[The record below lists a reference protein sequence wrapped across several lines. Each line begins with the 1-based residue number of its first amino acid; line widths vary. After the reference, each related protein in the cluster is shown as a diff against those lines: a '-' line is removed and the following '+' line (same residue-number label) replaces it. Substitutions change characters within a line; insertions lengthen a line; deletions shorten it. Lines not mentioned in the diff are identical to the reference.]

1 MNIIKS
7 ARHLA
12 LAALL
17 AIPATGAWAVPAKPG
32 VHQYGLPDG
41 STIAV
46 SIVGDENFHYYLS
59 PDGYPLTSDES
70 GRLFYAKADVNGDF
84 VSTGVEAHDMMR
96 RTAAEMR
103 MLRTID
109 PDAAVSAAAKVYS
122 RRAANSRRR
131 IPSEIVTKYP
141 TTGTPKS
148 IVLLVEFQDVKFSI
162 ENPHQAFE
170 NLANQEGYD
179 YNGATGS
186 AADYYRDNSYGSFVP
201 DFQVFGPVTLPQTE
215 PWYGAE
221 TASSYDVQGWLMAR
235 DGIKAMCEAYPD
247 IDFSEYDNDGDGFVD
262 NVFIFYAGYGQNEGA
277 PGWTI
282 WPHAAELWDM
292 YGIDLTYNGVKF
304 NKYACTNELRGT
316 NGTRLTGIGT
326 FVHEYSHILGLLD
339 HYATRLASSDAS
351 PGSFDV
357 MDHGSYNNEGN
368 TPPNFSSF
376 ERYCLGWLN
385 PRRLSGPES
394 VVLEPLHESNSAVMI
409 TTENDNEFFLFE
421 NRQSTGW
428 DSYMGGHGML
438 VWHIDYDKE
447 LWERNS
453 VNNEHSHQ
461 RVDLV
466 EADGVYGGA
475 TRSGDP
481 FPGTGNVRNF
491 TASTT
496 PAMITWFGVDLEMP
510 ITDIAEIDGTIT
522 FRVKGGGDALE
533 VPEVL
538 EATDV
543 TPTSFTANWKLVPG
557 IRTYELAVSL
567 GAGKVPFFTAK
578 VESSTSYTVENLS
591 PSTDY
596 NYVVRSCDGDRSS
609 YDSQAIY
616 VQTLG
621 PTLDMLRPVALEPM
635 DVTEE
640 GFTARWE
647 AMDGVA
653 GYKLAV
659 YGKDIIDPAYEVADF
674 TDGLVLPDGWTTNST
689 STASLK
695 NYVGKA
701 APSLRMM
708 FDGERVVTADYPGFI
723 NSLSFW
729 YRGNSTDDDASISID
744 AQVGGV
750 WQTVLIVSPVIKTQG
765 NTVTVGTADDD
776 ALMPPGTTRMRIVFN
791 RGAAGSLY
799 VDDIVL
805 GHDGSFEPRYAE
817 GWQGADCGDALSA
830 QVTGLTR
837 RTQYF
842 YTVTAYDADGLHSLP
857 SEEIDVFTAQSG
869 ISAVGAA
876 GCRIFG
882 ADGAVH
888 ICLGAPAAVSVTT
901 PSGVTVYSA
910 AEVSGTVEVPVAP
923 GIYVV
928 QAGTETAKVTVR

>member
-17 AIPATGAWAVPAKPG
+17 AVPAAGAWAVPAKPG
-32 VHQYGLPDG
+32 VHQYELPDG

-46 SIVGDENFHYYLS
+46 SLVGDENFHYYLT
-59 PDGYPLTSDES
+59 PDGYPLTADAA
-70 GRLFYAKADVNGDF
+70 GRLCYAKADDKGEF
-84 VSTGVEAHDMMR
+84 VSTGIAASDVMR
-96 RTAAEMR
+96 RTAAEKR
-103 MLRTID
+103 LLRTLD
-109 PDAAVSAAAKVYS
+109 PDAAVAAATQVRERVAAKV
-122 RRAANSRRR
+122 RRR
-131 IPSEIVTKYP
+131 IPSEIVTSYP
-141 TTGTPKS
+141 TTGNPKS
-148 IVLLVEFQDVKFSI
+148 IVLLVEFQDVKFTT
-162 ENPHQAFE
+162 ENPHQAFD
-170 NLANQEGYD
+170 NLANQQGYD

-201 DFQVFGPVTLPQTE
+201 DFKVFGPVTVPQTE

-221 TASSYDVQGWLMAR
+221 AASAYDVQGWLMAR
-235 DGIKAMCEAYPD
+235 DGIQAMCEAYPD
-247 IDFSEYDNDGDGFVD
+247 VDFSEYDNDGDGFVD

-282 WPHAAELWDM
+282 WPHAAELWNM

-316 NGTRLTGIGT
+316 GGKRLTGIGT

-339 HYATRLASSDAS
+339 HYATRLASSDAT
-351 PGSFDV
+351 PGPFDV

-385 PRRLSGPES
+385 PRRLSAPEN
-394 VVLEPLHESNSAVMI
+394 VVLEPLHQSNAAVMV
-409 TTENDNEFFLFE
+409 TTENENEFFLFE
-421 NRQSTGW
+421 NRQNTGW
-428 DSYMGGHGML
+428 DTYTGGHGML
-438 VWHIDYDKE
+438 VWHIDYDKD
-447 LWERNS
+447 LWDRNS
-453 VNNEHSHQ
+453 VNNDYSHQ
-461 RVDLV
+461 HVDLV
-466 EADGVYGGA
+466 EADGAYGDA

-481 FPGTGNVRNF
+481 FPGTSNVRNF
-491 TASTT
+491 TSSTS
-496 PAMITWFGVDLEMP
+496 PAMKTWYGVDPEMP
-510 ITDIAEIDGTIT
+510 ITDIAEVDGTIT

-543 TPTSFTANWKLVPG
+543 APTAFTANWKLVPG
-557 IRTYELAVSL
+557 IGAYELAVSL
-567 GAGKVPFFTAK
+567 GANKVPFRT
-578 VESSTSYTVENLS
+578 VRVNGTTSYRVEGLD

-596 NYVVRSCDGDRSS
+596 NYVVRSCDGDRTS
-609 YDSQAIY
+609 YDSQP
-616 VQTLG
+616 VSVRTLG
-621 PTLDMLRPVALEPM
+621 PTLDMLRPVALEPAGIAA
-635 DVTEE
+635 D

-647 AMDGVA
+647 AMEGVT
-653 GYKLAV
+653 GYRLDV
-659 YGKDIIDPAYEVADF
+659 YSKDIIDPVYETVDF
-674 TDGLVLPDGWTTNST
+674 TGGIVLPEGWSTNCTTT
-689 STASLK
+689 GSLK
-695 NYVGKA
+695 NYVGLA

-708 FDGERVVTADYPGFI
+708 FDGERVVSADYPGYI
-723 NSLSFW
+723 NSFSFW
-729 YRGNSTDDDASISID
+729 YRGNSTDDAASISID
-744 AQVGGV
+744 VQAGAD
-750 WQTVLIVSPVIKTQG
+750 WQTIHTVSPVIKTQG
-765 NTVTVGTADDD
+765 NTVTVGTTADD
-776 ALMPPGTTRMRIVFN
+776 ALLPAGTTRVRIVFN

-805 GHDGSFEPRYAE
+805 GHDGSFVPRYAE
-817 GWQGADCGDALSA
+817 GWQGADCGASLSA
-830 QVTGLTR
+830 DVTGLAG

-869 ISAVGAA
+869 MSAVGSAV
-876 GCRIFG
+876 CRIFG

-888 ICLGAPAAVSVTT
+888 VCLDAPAAVAVTT

-910 AEVSGTVEVPVAP
+910 DAVSGAVEVPVSP

>member
-1 MNIIKS
+1 MNS
-7 ARHLA
+7 VRRLA
-12 LAALL
+12 LAALIAL
-17 AIPATGAWAVPAKPG
+17 SSAGAHAVPAKPG
-32 VHQYGLPDG
+32 IHRYELPDG
-41 STIAV
+41 TSIPV
-46 SIVGDENFHYYLS
+46 SIVGDEHFHYYVTT
-59 PDGYPLTSDES
+59 DGYPLTADGT
-70 GRLFYAKADVNGDF
+70 GRLFYAKADSNGDF
-84 VSTGVEAHDMMR
+84 VSTGVEAHDMVR

-103 MLRTID
+103 LLRTID
-109 PDAAVSAAAKVYS
+109 PDAAVSAAMKVYS
-122 RRAANSRRR
+122 RRAAESRRR

-141 TTGTPKS
+141 TTGNPKS
-148 IVLLVEFQDVKFSI
+148 IVLLVEFQDVKFTI
-162 ENPHQAFE
+162 DNPRQAFE
-170 NLANQEGYD
+170 NLVKQEGYD

-186 AADYYRDNSYGSFVP
+186 AADYYRDNSYGNFVP

-221 TASSYDVQGWLMAR
+221 TASTYDVQGWLMAR
-235 DGIKAMCEAYPD
+235 DGIKVMCEQYPD
-247 IDFSEYDNDGDGFVD
+247 IDFSEYDNDGDGYVD

-292 YGIDLTYNGVKF
+292 YGIDLSYNGVKF

-316 NGTRLTGIGT
+316 NGARLTGIGT

-339 HYATRLASSDAS
+339 HYATRLASSDMT

-357 MDHGSYNNEGN
+357 MDNGSYNNDGN

-385 PRRLSGPES
+385 PRRLAAPEN
-394 VVLEPLHESNSAVMI
+394 VVLEPLHESNSAVMV
-409 TTENDNEFFLFE
+409 TTESDNEFFLFE
-421 NRQSTGW
+421 NRQNTGW
-428 DSYMGGHGML
+428 DSYIGGHGML
-438 VWHIDYDKE
+438 VWHIDYDKD
-447 LWERNS
+447 LWDRNS
-453 VNNEHSHQ
+453 ANNEYSHQ
-461 RVDLV
+461 RIDLV
-466 EADGVYGGA
+466 EADGVHGGA

-481 FPGTGNVRNF
+481 FPGTSNVRNF

-510 ITDIAEIDGTIT
+510 ITDIAEVDGTIT

-557 IRTYELAVSL
+557 IRTYELSVSL
-567 GAGKVPFFTAK
+567 GSNKVPFFTTK
-578 VESSTSYTVENLS
+578 VESTTSCKVDNLS

-596 NYVVRSCDGDRSS
+596 NYVVRSCDGDRTS
-609 YDSQAIY
+609 YDSKAMS
-616 VQTLG
+616 VQTLA
-621 PTLDMLRPVALEPM
+621 PTLDMLRPVALKPLE
-635 DVTEE
+635 VSEN

-659 YGKDIIDPAYEVADF
+659 YAKDIIDPAYETVDF
-674 TDGLVLPDGWTTNST
+674 TDGLVLPDGWNTNST
-689 STASLK
+689 TTGSLK

-729 YRGNSTDDDASISID
+729 YRGNSTDDDASISVD
-744 AQVGGV
+744 AQVGGT
-750 WQTVLIVSPVIKTQG
+750 WQTVLTVNPVIKTQG
-765 NTVTVGTADDD
+765 NTVTVGTVSDD
-776 ALMPPGTTRMRIVFN
+776 ALMPPGTTRMRIVFG

-805 GHDGSFEPRYAE
+805 GHDGSFEPQYAE
-817 GWQGADCGDALSA
+817 GWESADCGTELSA
-830 QVTGLTR
+830 VVSGLST

-869 ISAVGAA
+869 VAAVGSA
-876 GCRIFG
+876 GNRIFG
-882 ADGAVH
+882 AEGAV
-888 ICLGAPAAVSVTT
+888 CVSLDAEAAVTVTT
-901 PSGVTVYSA
+901 PSGVVVYSRDRVA
-910 AEVSGTVEVPVAP
+910 GVISVPLSP
-923 GIYVV
+923 GVYVV
-928 QAGTETAKVTVR
+928 HAGAETAKVTVR